1 MASENEN
8 YEKLIAMFDAWLS
21 MEKGLSANT
30 VEAYND
36 DILKLLKYIAYRHRC
51 PEEIEEADLHEFLAT
66 LYDLGISARTQARI
80 ISGIRSFF
88 SFLKITG
95 KVKDNPAALLK
106 MPKLGKH
113 FPDILTVEEID
124 AMEAAIDV
132 STYEGC
138 RNRAIV
144 EVMYSCG
151 LRVSEVVS
159 LRISNLFLQE
169 EYIMVEGKGS
179 KQRLVPISETAITLI
194 RDYLAIRGDVN
205 VKSDAEDILFL
216 NRRGSGM
223 SRVMI
228 FYIVKDLCEQC
239 GIHKN
244 ISPHS
249 LRHSFATHMLEG
261 GANIRAIQQLL
272 GHESISTTEIYVHI
286 DCSYLRRE
294 VVNCHPRSKQMR

>member
-36 DILKLLKYIAYRHRC
+36 DIRKLLKYIADRLRC

-194 RDYLAIRGDVN
+194 RDYLAVRGDVN

-294 VVNCHPRSKQMR
+294 VVNCHPRSKLMR

>member
-36 DILKLLKYIAYRHRC
+36 DILKLLKYIADRHRC

-194 RDYLAIRGDVN
+194 RDYLAVRGDVN

-228 FYIVKDLCEQC
+228 FYIVKDLCERC

>member
-8 YEKLIAMFDAWLS
+8 YEKMIAMFDAWLS

-36 DILKLLKYIAYRHRC
+36 DILKLLKYIADRHRC

-194 RDYLAIRGDVN
+194 RDYLAVRGDVN

-294 VVNCHPRSKQMR
+294 VVNCHPRSKLMR

>member
-36 DILKLLKYIAYRHRC
+36 DILKLLKYIADRHRC

-95 KVKDNPAALLK
+95 KVKDNPAVLLK

-132 STYEGC
+132 FTYEGC

-194 RDYLAIRGDVN
+194 RDYLAVRGDVN

-294 VVNCHPRSKQMR
+294 VVNCHPRSKLMR

>member
-8 YEKLIAMFDAWLS
+8 YEKMIAMFDAWLS

-36 DILKLLKYIAYRHRC
+36 DILKLLKYIADRHRC

-194 RDYLAIRGDVN
+194 RDYLAVRGDVN

>member
-36 DILKLLKYIAYRHRC
+36 DIRKLLKYIADRHRC

-194 RDYLAIRGDVN
+194 RDYLAVRGDVN

-294 VVNCHPRSKQMR
+294 VVNCHPRSKLMR

>member
-36 DILKLLKYIAYRHRC
+36 DILKLLKYIADRHRC

-66 LYDLGISARTQARI
+66 LYDLGISVRTQARI

-194 RDYLAIRGDVN
+194 RDYLAVRGDVN

-216 NRRGSGM
+216 NCRGSGM

-294 VVNCHPRSKQMR
+294 VVNCHPRSKLMR

>member
-36 DILKLLKYIAYRHRC
+36 DILKLLKYIADRHRC

>member
-36 DILKLLKYIAYRHRC
+36 DILKLLKYIADRHRY

-95 KVKDNPAALLK
+95 KVNDNPAALLK

-194 RDYLAIRGDVN
+194 RDYLAVRGDVN

-239 GIHKN
+239 GIFKN
-244 ISPHS
+244 ISPYS
-249 LRHSFATHMLEG
+249 LRHSYGTHMLEG

>member
-36 DILKLLKYIAYRHRC
+36 DILKLLKYIADRHRC

-106 MPKLGKH
+106 MPKMGKH

-159 LRISNLFLQE
+159 LRISNLCLQE
-169 EYIMVEGKGS
+169 EYIMVDGKGS

>member
-36 DILKLLKYIAYRHRC
+36 DILKLLKYIADRHRC

-132 STYEGC
+132 PTYEGC

-194 RDYLAIRGDVN
+194 RDYLAVRGDVN

>member
-36 DILKLLKYIAYRHRC
+36 DILKLLKYIADRHRC

-194 RDYLAIRGDVN
+194 RNYLAVRVDVN

>member
-36 DILKLLKYIAYRHRC
+36 DILKLLKYIADRHRY

-113 FPDILTVEEID
+113 FPDILTVGEID

-194 RDYLAIRGDVN
+194 RDYLAVRGDVN

>member
-30 VEAYND
+30 VAAYND
-36 DILKLLKYIAYRHRC
+36 DILKLLKYIADRHRC

-159 LRISNLFLQE
+159 LRISNLCLQE

-194 RDYLAIRGDVN
+194 RDYLAVRGDVN

>member
-36 DILKLLKYIAYRHRC
+36 DILKLLKYIADHHRC

-194 RDYLAIRGDVN
+194 RDYLAVRGDVN

>member
-36 DILKLLKYIAYRHRC
+36 DILKLLKYIADRHRC

-95 KVKDNPAALLK
+95 KVNDNPAALLK

-194 RDYLAIRGDVN
+194 RNYLAIRGDVN

>member
-36 DILKLLKYIAYRHRC
+36 DILKLLKYIADRHRC

-194 RDYLAIRGDVN
+194 RDYLAVRGDVN

-228 FYIVKDLCEQC
+228 FYIIKDLCEQC

-294 VVNCHPRSKQMR
+294 VVNCHPRSKLMR

>member
-36 DILKLLKYIAYRHRC
+36 DILKLLKYIADRHRC

-106 MPKLGKH
+106 MPKMGKH

-294 VVNCHPRSKQMR
+294 VVNCHPRSKLMR

>member
-8 YEKLIAMFDAWLS
+8 YEKSIAMFDAWLS

-36 DILKLLKYIAYRHRC
+36 DILKLLKYIADRHRC

-194 RDYLAIRGDVN
+194 RDYLAVRGDVN

-244 ISPHS
+244 ISPPS

>member
-36 DILKLLKYIAYRHRC
+36 DILKLLKYIADRHRC

-194 RDYLAIRGDVN
+194 RDYLAVRGDVN

-286 DCSYLRRE
+286 DCSYFRRE

>member
-1 MASENEN
+1 M
-8 YEKLIAMFDAWLS
+8 
-21 MEKGLSANT
+21 
-30 VEAYND
+30 
-36 DILKLLKYIAYRHRC
+36 
-51 PEEIEEADLHEFLAT
+51 
-66 LYDLGISARTQARI
+66 
-80 ISGIRSFF
+80 
-88 SFLKITG
+88 
-95 KVKDNPAALLK
+95 KDNPAALLK

-194 RDYLAIRGDVN
+194 RDYLAVRGDVN

-294 VVNCHPRSKQMR
+294 VVNCHPRSKLMR

>member
-8 YEKLIAMFDAWLS
+8 YEKMIAMFDAWLS

-36 DILKLLKYIAYRHRC
+36 DIRKLLKYIADRHRC

-194 RDYLAIRGDVN
+194 RDYLAVRGDVN

-294 VVNCHPRSKQMR
+294 VVNCHPRSKLMR

>member
-8 YEKLIAMFDAWLS
+8 YEKMIAMFDAWLS

-36 DILKLLKYIAYRHRC
+36 DILKLLKYIADRHRC

-132 STYEGC
+132 FTYEGC

-194 RDYLAIRGDVN
+194 RDYLAVRGDVN

>member
-21 MEKGLSANT
+21 MEKGLSPNT

-36 DILKLLKYIAYRHRC
+36 DILKLLKYIADRHRC

-95 KVKDNPAALLK
+95 KVKDNPVALLK

>member
-36 DILKLLKYIAYRHRC
+36 DILKLLKYIADRHRC
-51 PEEIEEADLHEFLAT
+51 PEETEEGDLHEFLAT

-194 RDYLAIRGDVN
+194 RDYLAVRGDVN

>member
-36 DILKLLKYIAYRHRC
+36 DILKLLKYIADRHRC

-132 STYEGC
+132 STYGGC

-194 RDYLAIRGDVN
+194 RDYLAVRGDVN

-272 GHESISTTEIYVHI
+272 GHESISTTQIYVHI

>member
-36 DILKLLKYIAYRHRC
+36 DILKLLKYIADRHRC

-113 FPDILTVEEID
+113 LPDILTVEEID

-194 RDYLAIRGDVN
+194 RDYLAVRGDVN

>member
-8 YEKLIAMFDAWLS
+8 YEKLIATFDAWLS

-36 DILKLLKYIAYRHRC
+36 DILKLLKYIADRHRC

-194 RDYLAIRGDVN
+194 RDYLAVRGDVN

>member
-194 RDYLAIRGDVN
+194 RDYLAVRGDVN

>member
-36 DILKLLKYIAYRHRC
+36 DILKLLKYIADRHRC

-194 RDYLAIRGDVN
+194 RDYMAIRGDVN

-294 VVNCHPRSKQMR
+294 VVNCHPRSKLMR

>member
-36 DILKLLKYIAYRHRC
+36 DILKLLKYIADRHRC

-88 SFLKITG
+88 SFLRSTG
-95 KVKDNPAALLK
+95 TVKDNPAALLK

-194 RDYLAIRGDVN
+194 RDYLAVRGDVN

>member
-8 YEKLIAMFDAWLS
+8 YEKMIAMFDAWLS

-36 DILKLLKYIAYRHRC
+36 DILKLLKYIADRHRC

-132 STYEGC
+132 FTYEGC

-169 EYIMVEGKGS
+169 EYIMVDGKGS

-194 RDYLAIRGDVN
+194 RDYLAVRGDVN

>member
-36 DILKLLKYIAYRHRC
+36 DILKLLKYIADRHRC

-144 EVMYSCG
+144 EVMYSCA

-159 LRISNLFLQE
+159 LRISHLFLQE

-194 RDYLAIRGDVN
+194 RDYLAVRGDVN

>member
-8 YEKLIAMFDAWLS
+8 YEKMIAMFDAWLS

-36 DILKLLKYIAYRHRC
+36 DILKLLKYIADRHRC

-194 RDYLAIRGDVN
+194 CDYLAVRGDVN

>member
-1 MASENEN
+1 M
-8 YEKLIAMFDAWLS
+8 
-21 MEKGLSANT
+21 
-30 VEAYND
+30 
-36 DILKLLKYIAYRHRC
+36 
-51 PEEIEEADLHEFLAT
+51 
-66 LYDLGISARTQARI
+66 
-80 ISGIRSFF
+80 
-88 SFLKITG
+88 
-95 KVKDNPAALLK
+95 KDNPAALLK

-194 RDYLAIRGDVN
+194 RDYLAVRGDVN

>member
-36 DILKLLKYIAYRHRC
+36 DILKLLKYIADRHRC

-132 STYEGC
+132 FTYEGC

-194 RDYLAIRGDVN
+194 RDYLAVRGDVN

-294 VVNCHPRSKQMR
+294 VVNCHPRSKLMR

>member
-36 DILKLLKYIAYRHRC
+36 DILKLLKYIADRHRC

-132 STYEGC
+132 STYGGC

-194 RDYLAIRGDVN
+194 RDYLAVRGDVN